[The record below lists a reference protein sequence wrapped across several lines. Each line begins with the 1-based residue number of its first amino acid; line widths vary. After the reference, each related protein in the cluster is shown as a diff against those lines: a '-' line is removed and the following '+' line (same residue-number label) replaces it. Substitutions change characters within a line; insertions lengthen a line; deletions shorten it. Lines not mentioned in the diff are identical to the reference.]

1 MIIIDRIKEIAASGS
16 KGIIALAIVNIALAI
31 TLWSCIYIPTDPT
44 FCAFCSGGLTIIA
57 KYGVNFDEVP
67 KRTSLHW
74 FYLFLGVFCIFS
86 GVYDFV
92 RKHHNLHKEI
102 HRIEQRTIYDD
113 RELYLV
119 YTETFKPDKVQM
131 N

>member
-1 MIIIDRIKEIAASGS
+1 MIIIDRIKEIAASGP
-16 KGIIALAIVNIALAI
+16 KGVIALVIVNIALAI

-44 FCAFCSGGLTIIA
+44 FCSLCAAGLTIIA
-57 KYGVNFDEVP
+57 KYGVNFDKVP

-92 RKHHNLHKEI
+92 KKHPNLNTEI
-102 HRIEQRTIYDD
+102 HRIEQRTIWDSS
-113 RELYLV
+113 ELYLV
-119 YTETFKPDKVQM
+119 RAEKLLNTP